1 MIGARLGDPD
11 DFDAWRDMARS
22 FITRGIPPEKIAWS
36 EGEDNADLFSFT
48 EDAAPHPSS
57 LPEPSPTPVRA
68 STAFLSLATSVFM
81 HSDPARLDLLY
92 RTLWRL
98 QKHPRLI
105 EDTTDADVANLRRL
119 AQQVRRDIH
128 KMRAFLRFR
137 QIEGNAGAERYIA
150 WFEPEYRIEL
160 ANARFFVER
169 FANQRWSILTP
180 RLSLHWDGTTLARGP
195 AASRAQAPADDAA
208 EDLWRGYYRS
218 IFNPARLKTKAMI
231 KEMPRRYWHNLPEA
245 REIAALIS
253 SAQRRETS
261 MLAQGSELFAEL
273 RPVDLPSLA
282 EGIAHCR
289 RCQIGCNGT
298 AAVPGEGFTGARLM
312 IVGEQPG
319 DNEELAGRPFVG
331 PAGKLLNAHLAAAG
345 IDRQG
350 AYVTNAVKHFKFAAR
365 GKQRL
370 HQNPT
375 AREIDTCRWW
385 LDTER
390 ALVQPG
396 IVLALGASAARA
408 LTGRTPS
415 IGRER
420 GRMLQLPDGVPF
432 LLTVHPSY
440 LLRLDGPARERE
452 EARFASDLAALAIH
466 LRDPAV
472 RDSQSA

>member
-1 MIGARLGDPD
+1 MIGARLEDPD
-11 DFDAWRDMARS
+11 DFDAWRDMARAS
-22 FITRGIPPEKIAWS
+22 VARGIPPEEIAWS
-36 EGEDNADLFSFT
+36 EGEDSADLFSLAEHT
-48 EDAAPHPSS
+48 APPSS
-57 LPEPSPTPVRA
+57 GLPEASSAPVRA
-68 STAFLSLATSVFM
+68 SRAFLSLATSVFM
-81 HSDPARLDLLY
+81 HSDPSRLDLLY

-128 KMRAFLRFR
+128 KMRAFVRFR
-137 QIEGNAGAERYIA
+137 RVDDDAGDERYIA
-150 WFEPEYRIEL
+150 WFEPEHRIEL
-160 ANARFFVER
+160 ANASFFIER
-169 FANQRWSILTP
+169 FTNQHWSILPP
-180 RLSLHWDGTTLARGP
+180 RLSLHWDGTELVRGP
-195 AASRAQAPADDAA
+195 AATRAQAPAADAA

-245 REIAALIS
+245 RDIADLIAG
-253 SAQRRETS
+253 AQKRETS
-261 MLAQGSELFAEL
+261 MIAQGTELLAEEP
-273 RPVDLPSLA
+273 PVDLGALA
-282 EGIAHCR
+282 EGIARCR

-298 AAVPGEGFTGARLM
+298 AAVPGEGSPGARLM

-319 DNEELAGRPFVG
+319 DNEEMAGRPFVG
-331 PAGKLLNAHLAAAG
+331 PAGEVLNAHLAAAG
-345 IDRQG
+345 IDRQD
-350 AYVTNAVKHFKFAAR
+350 AYVTNAVKHFKFTAR

-390 ALVQPG
+390 ALVQPR
-396 IVLALGASAARA
+396 IVLALGASAVRG

-420 GRMLQLPDGVPF
+420 GRLLSLPDGVPF
-432 LLTVHPSY
+432 LLTAHPSY
-440 LLRLDGPARERE
+440 LLRLDGAARERE
-452 EARFASDLAALAIH
+452 EANFASDLAALASH
-466 LRDPAV
+466 LRDPAT
-472 RDSQSA
+472 RDAHSA